1 MMPAR
6 SARRDRPR
14 RTSAF
19 ILRFVLFMMV
29 LLRLLVFCAGLQPMR
44 RLLAVAQD
52 FQLAPLLL
60 DNI

>member
-19 ILRFVLFMMV
+19 ILRFVLFMV